1 MKLKNFTA
9 VLLGVFLW
17 AVCICSFSS
26 VAEATGYIPKGE
38 KNKASSSWKKNNTAS
53 ADYQLNIGLA
63 NGVVQASVGMNSE
76 YTVLDRASGSV
87 LGRFKGNVLSVITV
101 SGNRLPAARLCQ
113 TRSVTT
119 VPPLQ
124 KPAGRQAAPRC
135 GTSAHRP
142 AGP

>member
-1 MKLKNFTA
+1 MKLKYFTA

-17 AVCICSFSS
+17 AVCIWSFSS

-76 YTVLDRASGSV
+76 YTVLDMASGSV

-101 SGNRLPAARLCQ
+101 SGNRLAINGKKVNSQLFIMEIN
-113 TRSVTT
+113 T
-119 VPPLQ
+119 VEP
-124 KPAGRQAAPRC
+124 
-135 GTSAHRP
+135 
-142 AGP
+142 